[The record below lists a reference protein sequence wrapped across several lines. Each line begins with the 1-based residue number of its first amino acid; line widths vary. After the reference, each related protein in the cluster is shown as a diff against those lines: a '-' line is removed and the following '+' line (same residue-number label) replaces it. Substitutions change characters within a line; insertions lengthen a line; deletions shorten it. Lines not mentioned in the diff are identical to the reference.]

1 MGNMGVK
8 LMDAGPNLLDLR
20 FAEDVLLFAEARVE
34 TGGLLGALVKQLDLF
49 GLLFDPEKTTVI
61 TNEAQIP
68 DITAK
73 AGVIVQVLPRDGGQ
87 KWLGSVLTSRGSK
100 LEDLDLQHHLEQ
112 ASKVFH
118 MNRWI
123 LQERNGSIV
132 KRFRHFE
139 SVMSSMELAQ
149 VNCQLSTWRRL
160 DT

>member
-1 MGNMGVK
+1 MTWGKLTFVLCSVKMGDARMEVGKMGVK
-8 LMDAGPNLLDLR
+8 LLDAGPNLLDLR
-20 FAEDVLLFAEARVE
+20 FAEDVLLFAEARWSSSWI
-34 TGGLLGALVKQLDLF
+34 ALVCL
-49 GLLFDPEKTTVI
+49 
-61 TNEAQIP
+61 IP

-139 SVMSSMELAQ
+139 SVTSSMELAQ
-149 VNCQLSTWRRL
+149 VNCQLSTWREL